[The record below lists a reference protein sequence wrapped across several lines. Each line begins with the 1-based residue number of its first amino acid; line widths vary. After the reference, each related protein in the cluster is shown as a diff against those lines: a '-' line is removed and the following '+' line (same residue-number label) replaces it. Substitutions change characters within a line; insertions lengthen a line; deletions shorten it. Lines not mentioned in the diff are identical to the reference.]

1 MGGLRT
7 GVHRGDDVN
16 VFVEAAWFDPIR
28 TARTGRRLRIHSD
41 ARYRFERGVDPACA
55 VAGHRGARRG

>member
-7 GVHRGDDVN
+7 GVTEATTD

-41 ARYRFERGVDPACA
+41 ARYRFERGVDPAFTP
-55 VAGHRGARRG
+55 RRASSSPPG